1 MMAMPPSWSQMW
13 SRWGGVHSQVLYG
26 AVGMEAM
33 ASYGGFAR
41 LHGIFGIFSI
51 PVIPKL

>member
-1 MMAMPPSWSQMW
+1 MACE
-13 SRWGGVHSQVLYG
+13 VLYG

-33 ASYGGFAR
+33 AGYGGFGR
-41 LHGIFGIFSI
+41 LHGIFSI